1 MTMTQNEEE
10 EEEEGEE
17 QESVGSGSSGGA
29 DSVLGRASDQQ
40 LIRMPQ
46 AQISTSSEKA
56 GWFTRSTT
64 RRDSADKTRKK
75 HAAGG
80 DASLKGN
87 AAVTATVNGKA
98 SPAASGQAD
107 GGASRA
113 NGTVNDGPS
122 LTRSSRGQ
130 SASTSADSAASPA
143 TGGAGGGETL
153 TANGSGDSLPADESV
168 ATASDHNSDGGD
180 GSGAAAR
187 LDTRSDTRLGARS
200 DARSDVPSDSR
211 SDVLS
216 DSHSDASSA
225 THLSSS
231 AAPPSTWAAPPP
243 STSAASLAVAR
254 LQGQLEVV
262 SAEAGLA
269 MQERA
274 ALQGELAAATERLR
288 QEEAANAAAADRR
301 RDMLADLETLK
312 QNRTRLEQVNPH
324 AHDAIEKCIAVFL
337 RLHFCTIMLVHQ
349 FDQYMM

>member
-17 QESVGSGSSGGA
+17 QESVGSGSSGDA

-80 DASLKGN
+80 DTSLKGN
-87 AAVTATVNGKA
+87 AAATVNGKA

-122 LTRSSRGQ
+122 PTRSSRGQ

-153 TANGSGDSLPADESV
+153 TTNGSGDSLPADESV

-211 SDVLS
+211 SDVFS
-216 DSHSDASSA
+216 DSHSDS
-225 THLSSS
+225 HSSS

-312 QNRTRLEQVNPH
+312 QNRTRLEQVNSH
-324 AHDAIEKCIAVFL
+324 AHDAIKKCIAVFL
-337 RLHFCTIMLVHQ
+337 R
-349 FDQYMM
+349 